1 MKKNTLLYVV
11 AILAVIGIIYSIFAF
26 DKAFPIVNVKI
37 TADKSDISHKSDS
50 LTTHYAL
57 MDSNYQTVVGF
68 DTDSRFKN
76 YVELEG
82 GGVEVFQDVVN
93 TGVYH
98 PYTWAVRQYN
108 INKIKEC
115 EYVFS
120 PHGEFLGFKVT
131 LPDSLSGVNISEP
144 NIEEILNAR
153 NGKEALMPDFSLY
166 TLIEESSE
174 VKEGGRRDHIFTY
187 ELKDAGVGEALYRFK
202 IGVSGDE
209 LTMAMPVVKIPDTF
223 DQRYEEMRSANTT
236 ISFVGQAI
244 MLLLYGVFGVG
255 LALFFMIRKRTLIW
269 KSPLKWAIAIGLGI
283 FLAYLTTITLSWFQ
297 YDTSLSSGQF
307 LFQQVLF
314 ALLNGLMIAVIFFI
328 SATAAEGL
336 DRQAFP
342 GHIQFWRS
350 WSPTVGAS
358 KEIMR
363 ETVFGYLWAFFM
375 IGFITFFYWITNNVF
390 NWWSPA
396 ENMVDPNVLALPL
409 PWLLPAA
416 QSLQAGFWEE
426 TLFRAIPLAG
436 AVLIG
441 KNFKRKGVWIAIA
454 LVVQAAIFGS
464 MHANY
469 AQQPAYARIIE
480 MLIPFVIYGLIYM
493 KWGLLPVVISHFV
506 YDIILMSMPIFLLS
520 APGIWVHRLLA
531 ILAMLVPVLIVS
543 YRRIKA
549 GAWYEVKDTDLN
561 SGYIVPKPTKKAKDK
576 QELSSI
582 ATLHRELPI
591 IIAILLIV
599 VGSALWIIMTPFEQD
614 VPKLRIDREQ
624 AIEISD
630 TFIAENYSG
639 TDSLNFKPYVR
650 VVGGVTRGSRFVWEN
665 GNKQVF
671 RELFGSVL
679 STNYYIVTYKTFKG
693 DVVTR
698 SETID
703 IKVGRE
709 GEILGWL
716 HNVPEPRPGVTLE
729 ESEAKLIAENAIE
742 AYFGKDIDELEVV
755 KVTPEKRKARTDW
768 SIIYRDVDTGLSE
781 GDIRYVATISG
792 NELSGLKTTI
802 HTTET
807 WDRTQKKAGLLR
819 GILFAISKVIQFG
832 MIITVLILGIIAWTK
847 KHFNVKLFLYFLAGF
862 ALITLLQGI
871 LMSNTIMGQY
881 PTSEPY
887 SNLMLM
893 LIISLLLGSG
903 FSAFLYAIPIG
914 YMARIPLH
922 IQRNE
927 NVIGV
932 KGIGLGL
939 LFAGVIAFAQ
949 GNIFKESAVIIPLID
964 LESASPI
971 LSSLLSAVEEYF
983 ITFVRLMVPFILID
997 RLSSGWKKKKIISLV
1012 LLFLAGFAYVGK
1024 LSVGWWLLGGSV
1036 SGLLMIVLYLWVLR
1050 FNMIYIPIM
1059 AATIIILDLI
1069 QYLLVDP
1076 AVLTIFHIVITAIV
1090 TVLLAVF
1097 TVWGMHRLRL
1107 LQPKKK
1113 SKVEASNS

>member
-1 MKKNTLLYVV
+1 MKKNTLIYVV
-11 AILAVIGIIYSIFAF
+11 AILAVIGIVYSIFAF

-37 TADKSDISHKSDS
+37 TADKNDIIQRSDS

-57 MDSNYQTVVGF
+57 LDSNYQSVVGF

-82 GGVEVFQDVVN
+82 GGVEIFQDVVN

-98 PYTWAVRQYN
+98 PYTWVVRQYH
-108 INKIKEC
+108 INEIKEC
-115 EYVFS
+115 EYLFS
-120 PHGEFLGFKVT
+120 PHGKFLGFKVT
-131 LPDSLSGVNISEP
+131 LPDSLPGANISEP
-144 NIEEILNAR
+144 DLEAIINAKS
-153 NGKEALMPDFSLY
+153 GMKALMPDLSHY

-174 VKEGGRRDHIFTY
+174 VKEGGRRDHVFTY
-187 ELKDAGVGEALYRFK
+187 ELKDVGVGEALYRFK
-202 IGVSGDE
+202 VGVSGDK
-209 LTMAMPVVKIPDTF
+209 LTMAIPVVKIPDAF

-236 ISFVGQAI
+236 ISFVGQAV
-244 MLLLYGVFGVG
+244 MLILYGIFGVG
-255 LALFFMIRKRTLIW
+255 LAVFFMIRKRTLLW
-269 KSPLKWAIAIGLGI
+269 KPPLKWAIVIGLAI
-283 FLAYLTTITLSWFQ
+283 FLAYLTTISLSWFN

-307 LFQQVLF
+307 LFQQVFF
-314 ALLNGLMIAVIFFI
+314 ALLNGLLIAVIFFV
-328 SATAAEGL
+328 SASAAEGL

-390 NWWSPA
+390 HWWSPA

-454 LVVQAAIFGS
+454 LVIQAAIFGS

-480 MLIPFVIYGLIYM
+480 MLIPFVLYGLIYM
-493 KWGLLPVVISHFV
+493 RWGLLPVVISHFV
-506 YDIILMSMPIFLLS
+506 FDIVLMAMPIFLLS
-520 APGIWVHRLLA
+520 APGIWIHRILA
-531 ILAMLVPVLIVS
+531 ILVMLIPVLIVA

-549 GAWYEVKDTDLN
+549 GSWYEIKDSDLN
-561 SGYIVPKPTKKAKDK
+561 SGYIIPEAKKEEKEKPET
-576 QELSSI
+576 SSES
-582 ATLHRELPI
+582 AGHRELPI
-591 IIAILLIV
+591 FIAILLIA
-599 VGSALWIIMTPFEQD
+599 VGAVLWIFMIPFEQD
-614 VPKLRIDREQ
+614 VPRLEINREQ

-630 TFIAENYSG
+630 VFIAEHYSG
-639 TDSLNFKPYVR
+639 TDSLDLKPYVR
-650 VVGGVTRGSRFVWEN
+650 IEGGAGRGGRFAWEN
-665 GNKQVF
+665 SDRKLF
-671 RELFGSVL
+671 RELYGSVL
-679 STNYYIVTYKTFKG
+679 SSNYYIVTYKTFKS

-703 IKVGRE
+703 IKIGRD

-716 HNVPEPRPGVTLE
+716 HNVPEPRPGAALKET
-729 ESEAKLIAENAIE
+729 EAKLIAENAIE
-742 AYFGKDIDELEVV
+742 THFNKAVDELEIV

-768 SIIYRDVDTGLSE
+768 SIIYRDLNTGLEE

-792 NELSGLKTTI
+792 DELSGLKTKI

-807 WDRTQKKAGLLR
+807 WDREQKKAGLLR
-819 GILFAISKVIQFG
+819 GILFVVSKVIQFG
-832 MIITVLILGIIAWTK
+832 MLITVLILGIIAWTK
-847 KHFNVKLFLYFLAGF
+847 KQFNVKLFLYFLGGF
-862 ALITLLQGI
+862 AVLTLLQGV
-871 LMSNTIMGQY
+871 LMTNTIIGQY

-893 LIISLLLGSG
+893 LVISLLLGSV
-903 FSAFLYAIPIG
+903 FSSFLYAIPMG

-922 IQRNE
+922 VQRNE
-927 NVIGV
+927 HVIGV
-932 KGIGLGL
+932 KGVSLGL

-949 GNIFKESAVIIPLID
+949 GNIFKETPVVIPLIN
-964 LESASPI
+964 LESIHPI
-971 LSSLLSAVEEYF
+971 LSSLLSAIEEYF
-983 ITFVRLMVPFILID
+983 ITFVRLMVPFIIVD
-997 RLSSGWKKKKIISLV
+997 RLSSGWRKKKIISLV

-1024 LSVGWWLLGGSV
+1024 LSIGWWLLGGTA
-1036 SGLLMIVLYLWVLR
+1036 SGLLMIALYLWVLR
-1050 FNMIYIPIM
+1050 FNMIYIPVM
-1059 AATIIILDLI
+1059 AAAIILLDLL

-1076 AVLTIFHIVITAIV
+1076 AVLTFFHVIITAVV

-1097 TVWGMHRLRL
+1097 TVWGMYMIRL
-1107 LQPKKK
+1107 LQPKK
-1113 SKVEASNS
+1113 SRE